1 VDGDL
6 VNAHAPAPTV
16 WPAALATGVTLAA
29 AGVVTS
35 WLFIVAGSVLA
46 AIALAGWIVEMA
58 DEQEA
63 GH

>member
-1 VDGDL
+1 MTHG
-6 VNAHAPAPTV
+6 PGPSV

-35 WLFIVAGSVLA
+35 WVFIVAGA
-46 AIALAGWIVEMA
+46 ALTMLALAGWILDMTKEH
-58 DEQEA
+58 EA

>member
-1 VDGDL
+1 M
-6 VNAHAPAPTV
+6 NAHAPAPTV

-35 WLFIVAGSVLA
+35 GIFIVAGAVLA
-46 AIALAGWIVEMA
+46 AIALVGWIAQMA
-58 DEQEA
+58 DDREA